1 MPGRSTFAF
10 IVVLALATTAAALGA
25 RQNAPDR
32 PDTPSIEAVLE
43 RAAEYVERYFEVLSN
58 LTAEERY
65 VQDLLGI
72 QTVPT
77 GVQIQPPVTT
87 RPPEPFKP
95 PVPEV
100 IGAERRTLRADVVLV
115 KVGPPLE
122 WRMYRDVYEVDGR
135 PVRDRANRLARLFLE
150 PAEAARVQAERI
162 AEESARFNISNMGR
176 VLNEAGLPLAF
187 LQKSLQPRFEFT
199 LDKRD
204 RGTVWIVRYEERAR
218 PTLFWHNRTIGN
230 PSSGR
235 FWIDSSTGEVSRVE
249 HVVSEGLVATFV
261 TQFRHDDRY
270 GVSLPNELREQL
282 SSGPRADA
290 RKVEGVARYSNYKQF
305 AVTTKEGAN

>member
-1 MPGRSTFAF
+1 MSGRPTFAL
-10 IVVLALATTAAALGA
+10 IVVLALAMTAAAPAA
-25 RQNAPDR
+25 RQNASDHPG
-32 PDTPSIEAVLE
+32 TPTPETVLE
-43 RAAEYVERYFEVLSN
+43 RTADYVARYFDVLSN

-77 GVQIQPPVTT
+77 GVQIQPPITT

-100 IGAERRTLRADVVLV
+100 IGAERRTLRADIVLV

-135 PVRDRANRLARLFLE
+135 PVRDRANRLAKLFLE

-162 AEESARFNISNMGR
+162 ADESARFNISNMGR

-187 LQKSLQPRFEFT
+187 LQKALQPRFQFT

-204 RGTVWIVRYEERAR
+204 RGNVWIVRYEEQAR
-218 PTLFWHNRTIGN
+218 PTLFWHNRTIEN
-230 PSSGR
+230 PSAGR
-235 FWIDSSTGEVSRVE
+235 FWIDASTGEVSRAE
-249 HVVSEGLVATFV
+249 HVVSQGLIATFV
-261 TQFRHDDRY
+261 TQFRHDDRF
-270 GVSLPNELREQL
+270 GVSLPSELREQL
-282 SSGPRADA
+282 SSGPQANA